1 LAFLGDPS
9 CPWWLSVFAWA
20 KISMPATQK
29 SDLAIY
35 LLASLLGISA
45 GFIDVKI
52 GDLLFTALMVLIS
65 TLVLG
70 MLRPQRPWRWTLL
83 VAIFV
88 PAMQL
93 LAYLLL
99 TQKPSRAQIYE
110 SFLCFLAGIAG
121 AYGGAVANRGWSELF
136 GKRGS

>member
-1 LAFLGDPS
+1 
-9 CPWWLSVFAWA
+9 
-20 KISMPATQK
+20 MPVTQK
-29 SDLAIY
+29 SDFAIY
-35 LLASLLGISA
+35 LVGSLLGISA

-65 TLVLG
+65 TLILG

-83 VAIFV
+83 VATFV
-88 PAMQL
+88 PTMQL

-99 TQKPSRAQIYE
+99 TPKPSRAQIYE

-121 AYGGAVANRGWSELF
+121 AYGGAVAHRGWSELF